1 MENLV
6 DHTVS
11 GVAVLLAA
19 FAAWHSRKTGK
30 HTARSQRLKDIITKA
45 CDAGTANKQ
54 PGTPLAKTCV
64 EYAILLDLEDKKR
77 DFTDQKLRAEVDAEL
92 ARRAR

>member
-1 MENLV
+1 MENLI
-6 DHTVS
+6 DHIA
-11 GVAVLLAA
+11 AVISLLAA
-19 FAAWHSRKTGK
+19 AGSVWFARKTGK

>member
-1 MENLV
+1 MDNLI
-6 DHTVS
+6 DHIAS
-11 GVAVLLAA
+11 GLAVILAA
-19 FAAWHSRKTGK
+19 VAAWFARKSGK

>member
-1 MENLV
+1 MENLI
-6 DHTVS
+6 DHIA
-11 GVAVLLAA
+11 AVISLLAA
-19 FAAWHSRKTGK
+19 AGSVWFARKTGK

-54 PGTPLAKTCV
+54 PGTPLAKTRSRRIA
-64 EYAILLDLEDKKR
+64 YS
-77 DFTDQKLRAEVDAEL
+77 TQLRAEVDAEL